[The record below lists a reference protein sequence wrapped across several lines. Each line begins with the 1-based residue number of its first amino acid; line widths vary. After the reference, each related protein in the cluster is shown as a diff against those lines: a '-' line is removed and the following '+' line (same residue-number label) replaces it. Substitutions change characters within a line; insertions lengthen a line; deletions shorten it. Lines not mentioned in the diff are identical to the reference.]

1 MLQKKQKANN
11 KKKTKIIRREKADSL
26 RAQSKILT
34 PEFSEL
40 LSKYFLCEKLSM
52 KFINGED
59 AEKRLRLSKLKK
71 ELCTHGIHVSDQ
83 ILKKIFLTS
92 LDRKNE
98 KSFRVIRN
106 KVCHDCSIKYRDYA
120 VKFREEYGDAMDLYL
135 NKLYEVLA
143 F

>member
-1 MLQKKQKANN
+1 M
-11 KKKTKIIRREKADSL
+11 

-52 KFINGED
+52 KFINCED
-59 AEKRLRLSKLKK
+59 ALEKRLHLSKLKK
-71 ELCTHGIHVSDQ
+71 ELRKHGIHVSDQ
-83 ILKKIFLTS
+83 ILDKIFSTS
-92 LDRKNE
+92 HDDRKNDSKNK

-120 VKFREEYGDAMDLYL
+120 IKFQKEYGDAMDQYL
-135 NKLYEVLA
+135 NKLYEVLS